1 MNELMTT
8 IASGFLGGLIAIA
21 LIYLIKKYVLK
32 KPITNR
38 DWIMSFAAIIAIITT
53 SILKNVYG
61 YNQWYVSLLII
72 LVCFAG
78 ANLLINHLELDKPQ
92 INLPQ

>member
-1 MNELMTT
+1 MNELLTT
-8 IASGFLGGLIAIA
+8 IASGLLGGLIAIS

-38 DWIMSFAAIIAIITT
+38 DWIMSFAAIIAIIAT

-61 YNQWYVSLLII
+61 YNEWYISLLVIFA
-72 LVCFAG
+72 CFAG

-92 INLPQ
+92 INQPQ